1 LASKVSSFET
11 VLARARAERGDVD
24 ELLGQLDHEL
34 RGPLAS
40 IANWLHL
47 LSTNRGDS
55 ALQEQGL
62 AAIDQALKA
71 QTKLLDSL
79 RRPGK
84 D

>member
-1 LASKVSSFET
+1 LASKVPSYQT
-11 VLARARAERGDVD
+11 ALARARAARGDVD
-24 ELLGQLDHEL
+24 ELLGQLEHEL

-47 LSTNRGDS
+47 LSTNPGDS

-71 QTKLLDSL
+71 QTKLLDNL
-79 RRPGK
+79 RETRS